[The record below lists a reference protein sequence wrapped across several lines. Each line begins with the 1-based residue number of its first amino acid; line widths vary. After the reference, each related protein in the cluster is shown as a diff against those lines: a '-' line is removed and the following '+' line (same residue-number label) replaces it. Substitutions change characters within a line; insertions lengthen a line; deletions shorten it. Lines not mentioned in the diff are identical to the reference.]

1 MRFVDS
7 NVLIYALFKPK
18 KEPDGK
24 IAEMKRKS
32 VEILK
37 RIQEGEEVSTTVVHL
52 SEVANV
58 IASRRN
64 ERMAAEF
71 VREFLTLRNVEVFEI
86 NGEDFLKAS
95 LLAIE
100 KGVDVNDAFAYIKM
114 REHKIEEIYTFDRHF
129 EKMDVVIV

>member
-100 KGVDVNDAFAYIKM
+100 RDVDVNDALAYIKM